1 MEQEME
7 YGIRYGKLPL
17 GEKEY
22 ILYPVDI
29 VQGYCVNDDFC
40 SDTIYHKPSFENALE
55 EENYLVDTIFS
66 LSHLQLEN
74 EKVQLSLFED
84 EIHLQKQYQLVYFL
98 VIYLFFLDNF
108 HQ

>member
-1 MEQEME
+1 MQFFLTNLGSYFIIRFTRILNRELLGDFGMEQEME

-40 SDTIYHKPSFENALE
+40 SDTIYHKPSFEKAFE
-55 EENYLVDTIFS
+55 E
-66 LSHLQLEN
+66 
-74 EKVQLSLFED
+74 
-84 EIHLQKQYQLVYFL
+84 
-98 VIYLFFLDNF
+98 
-108 HQ
+108 